1 MSTVGRNIGMGPIHY
16 QKTGIIKC
24 EEKIIKAC
32 ETDSQCCSV
41 VACEYCLEWDEYG
54 EELVYGL
61 AVTDESGNL
70 SGEVAGFQFRAEWE
84 RTGYS
89 DDCSLMVYVDDQI
102 RGSIPLCA
110 NFITCRDVSA
120 WVTVTDKDEYGNVI
134 RDGVLRWDRREL
146 RELPYRK
153 DENRCTQ
160 KFCGNCDCTCRELCV
175 TITDPEG
182 AVTRGELPDISYSD
196 CEGPVWAGMVGEYE
210 LSVELGRDEEDGS
223 CIARVTTNGEESE
236 WVEAAGCQ
244 SMSATWTLYDG
255 TEIAVVCKGCDCN
268 TDTPIDLPFCLCSP
282 VGSILNF
289 TMIGSGTGVCA
300 FSGELTYQEEAIL
313 PTWISA
319 PFTLPT
325 KPTATEVTLRLF
337 CDSTAGSLFPAN
349 GFTEE
354 DAAEVN
360 TAFWYSVGLYPTS
373 GEGPRT
379 TIPHYYRQP
388 DDILGWVG
396 RCRDGFFL
404 VVRYLNDI
412 CGSVVGDGLVTV
424 VITE

>member
-1 MSTVGRNIGMGPIHY
+1 MPSRWLRNGPNKLKKCSERRTDSCST
-16 QKTGIIKC
+16 
-24 EEKIIKAC
+24 
-32 ETDSQCCSV
+32 ETDGCCSV
-41 VACEYCLEWDEYG
+41 IACTYCLEFAGYEGTRFGQAEFPEDGTGWEGTIAGAAFFGSWERNEDAECEFVVTLDG
-54 EELVYGL
+54 EEVYRKSCYEGQSCRDSSDSAEVTIGYADGTLTWTKQDFRPLPLVNDPQTGCR
-61 AVTDESGNL
+61 TWFCGDCHCTC
-70 SGEVAGFQFRAEWE
+70 EV
-84 RTGYS
+84 
-89 DDCSLMVYVDDQI
+89 
-102 RGSIPLCA
+102 LCA
-110 NFITCRDVSA
+110 S
-120 WVTVTDKDEYGNVI
+120 VTEPDGRVI
-134 RDGVLRWDRREL
+134 
-146 RELPYRK
+146 
-153 DENRCTQ
+153 
-160 KFCGNCDCTCRELCV
+160 
-175 TITDPEG
+175 
-182 AVTRGELPDISYSD
+182 RGELPDVSYSD

-412 CGSVVGDGLVTV
+412 CGSVGDGLVTV